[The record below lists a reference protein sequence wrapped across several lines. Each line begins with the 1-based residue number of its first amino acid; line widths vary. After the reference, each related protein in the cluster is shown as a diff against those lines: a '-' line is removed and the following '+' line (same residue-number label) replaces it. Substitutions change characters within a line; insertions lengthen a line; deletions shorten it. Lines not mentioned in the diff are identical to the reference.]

1 MTDLGFEG
9 ATEQIDALIR
19 RLTGLRN
26 YTVKRICEE
35 SVKKASDIIYE
46 EERRNISAESEE
58 RMEKE
63 LKMLRS
69 YRTFVRERGY
79 IAKNGYDFSGMSEE
93 DIVKVLAYKGSLGT
107 P

>member
-63 LKMLRS
+63 LILITILTQDKIKVKM
-69 YRTFVRERGY
+69 V
-79 IAKNGYDFSGMSEE
+79 I
-93 DIVKVLAYKGSLGT
+93 T
-107 P
+107 PKALLTD